1 MTYEEIWQKIKGMSQ
16 RERKQLAYEMTL
28 KGFDVRYIH
37 PHYYFDAIAVHD
49 ILFYPPNSQHE
60 IDDKE
65 NKYYKALKEIV
76 ESDNEM
82 YIRIKRPKWL
92 PRFINDFREGKVV
105 KSFITSRFN
114 CDALNSWYQI
124 MPGKS
129 LAGERSR
136 SLFIWD
142 GDGGE
147 IIYKMVACKNV
158 GNTEYLTFG
167 KSER

>member
-1 MTYEEIWQKIKGMSQ
+1 MSQ

-28 KGFDVRYIH
+28 KGFNVGYIH
-37 PHYYFDAIAVHD
+37 PHYYFDAKSVHD

-76 ESDNEM
+76 ESDNEIH
-82 YIRIKRPKWL
+82 IRIKRPKWL

-124 MPGKS
+124 VPGKS

-147 IIYKMVACKNV
+147 VIYKMTACNDKD
-158 GNTEYLTFG
+158 GYEQMTFS
-167 KSER
+167 KMEK